1 MGKKGRKRFKMTKRV
16 QEFEPQKI
24 ILKPIVTEKA
34 IKMIHEQ
41 NKLIFAVV
49 RTANRPMIKRAIEEL
64 FDVKVEK
71 VNTLITP
78 KGEKRAIVK
87 LAEGYSA
94 IDVATSLGIL

>member
-1 MGKKGRKRFKMTKRV
+1 MTKRV

>member
-1 MGKKGRKRFKMTKRV
+1 MGKKRRKRFKVAKRI

-24 ILKPIVTEKA
+24 ILRPVVTEKA

-41 NKLIFAVV
+41 NKLVFAVV
-49 RTANRPMIKRAIEEL
+49 RTANKPMIKRAVEEL

-71 VNTLITP
+71 INTLITP

-94 IDVATSLGIL
+94 VDVATSLGIL